1 MEVLMTITT
10 EPAME
15 PMRHLQLA
23 GAYNVRDT
31 GGYLTVDGRT
41 IHWHTLLRGDS
52 LHRLTPEAQAHLIG
66 MGLRTVVDLRR
77 SSECA
82 ESPNVFADSGRVR
95 YLHLPLFDDAPGA
108 VDPQRTLDWIYRAI
122 LDDAQPRVRAIFG
135 ALAKPDAFPALVH
148 CTAGKDR
155 TGVIIA
161 LLLGVAGVP
170 DEIIVRD
177 YALSEQY
184 LTDDFHADLRTRVE
198 ARGSNWAAMQQLL
211 GAPTDVMEDTLSYLS
226 GTYGDIATYLGGIG
240 VTDSEIA
247 AVRAAL
253 VVEA

>member
-1 MEVLMTITT
+1 MTITT

-15 PMRHLQLA
+15 PMRHLQLE

-31 GGYLTVDGRT
+31 GGYPTADGRM
-41 IHWHTLLRGDS
+41 IRWHTLLRGDS

-77 SSECA
+77 STERA

-95 YLHLPLFDDAPGA
+95 YLHLPLFDGA
-108 VDPQRTLDWIYRAI
+108 TGAGDQQRTLDLIYRAI
-122 LDDAQPRVRAIFG
+122 LDDAQPHVRAIFG

-161 LLLGVAGVP
+161 LLLSVAGVP
-170 DEIIVRD
+170 TETIVRD

-184 LTDDFHADLRTRVE
+184 LTDDFHADLRERVE
-198 ARGSNWAAMQQLL
+198 ARGGDWAAMQQLL
-211 GAPTDVMEDTLSYLS
+211 GAPTELMQETLAYLS
-226 GTYGDIATYLGGIG
+226 ETYGDVAMYLRGIG
-240 VTDSEIA
+240 VTDGEIA

>member
-1 MEVLMTITT
+1 MTITT

-15 PMRHLQLA
+15 PMRHLQLE

-41 IHWHTLLRGDS
+41 IRWHTLLRGDS

-95 YLHLPLFDDAPGA
+95 YLHLPLFDDAPGTI
-108 VDPQRTLDWIYRAI
+108 DPQHTLDLIYRAI
-122 LDDAQPRVRAIFG
+122 LDDAQPQVRAIFD

-161 LLLGVAGVP
+161 LLLGVAGVLT
-170 DEIIVRD
+170 ETIVRD

-184 LTDDFHADLRTRVE
+184 LTDDFHADLRARVE
-198 ARGSNWAAMQQLL
+198 ARGGDWAAMQQLL
-211 GAPTDVMEDTLSYLS
+211 GAPTELMEDTLDYLAE
-226 GTYGDIATYLGGIG
+226 TYGDSTAYLRRIG
-240 VTDSEIA
+240 VTDDESA

-253 VVEA
+253 VEAR